1 MSSQVVALN
10 RTLTPSLSG
19 FQISIA
25 VCILTLAGLVSIFV
39 SPLMVFVPFV
49 GAAALW
55 LVLRFPMTL
64 LGLVLGFMPFDFMA
78 IALGKF
84 VGLPHMTLV
93 SVFDKEVMLLLV
105 GILLWRRNGFKAS
118 TPDWFILA
126 CFVLA
131 LTRTLLG
138 GSLANFAEELG
149 FILPYVV
156 GRVAILTVKQEHLWA
171 RCAVWIAAVLSIA
184 GLAEVF
190 IFGETPRTL
199 LYMTLGEEQLP
210 VSFHATGFTGVRES
224 ATMLGPNGFGALCMI
239 ALVLWWVYCRN
250 PLPAAMIAVGLVCS
264 LTRAAWVGAA
274 VAIALLAVM
283 MHQKKRFAL
292 YSTFALGL
300 FAMSIP
306 VLGLSDY

>member
-1 MSSQVVALN
+1 MSSQAVAHN
-10 RTLTPSLSG
+10 RIVTPSLSG
-19 FQISIA
+19 FQISVAI
-25 VCILTLAGLVSIFV
+25 CILTLAGLLSVFL

-55 LVLRFPMTL
+55 LVLRFPVTL
-64 LGLVLGFMPFDFMA
+64 LGLVLAFMPFDFMA

-84 VGLPHMTLV
+84 FGLPHMTLV

-149 FILPYVV
+149 FILPYAV
-156 GRVAILTVKQEHLWA
+156 GRMAVLTAQQEELWA
-171 RCAVWIAAVLSIA
+171 RGAVWIAAVLSIA

-199 LYMTLGEEQLP
+199 LYMTLGEEELP
-210 VSFHATGFTGVRES
+210 VSFHAMGF
-224 ATMLGPNGFGALCMI
+224 A
-239 ALVLWWVYCRN
+239 
-250 PLPAAMIAVGLVCS
+250 GL
-264 LTRAAWVGAA
+264 R
-274 VAIALLAVM
+274 
-283 MHQKKRFAL
+283 
-292 YSTFALGL
+292 
-300 FAMSIP
+300 
-306 VLGLSDY
+306 